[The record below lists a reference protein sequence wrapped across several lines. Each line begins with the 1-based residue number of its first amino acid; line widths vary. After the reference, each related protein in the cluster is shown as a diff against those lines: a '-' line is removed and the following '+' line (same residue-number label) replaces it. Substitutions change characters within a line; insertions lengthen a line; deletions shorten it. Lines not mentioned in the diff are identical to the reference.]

1 MSAGG
6 LVIIAV
12 VLIFAYLAI
21 FVILPA
27 AFPAQTNQLET
38 GPAVQLA
45 DQVKTLPT
53 IDDQTC
59 QGSSQLVSNVATI
72 IQDMD
77 GTMGTGFGKVVQFD
91 TSNCS
96 IVVQFIPVLGP
107 YNSLVRDSKNVDPS
121 NATSVKTFYEDA
133 FILSSDTIIINDSVS
148 YRVAFRSTGELND
161 ALKLAKLREFCGD
174 ECYRVV
180 LSGIHWAIRV
190 YMDQYLCDFENMASQ
205 YVPDIPAHPC

>member
-1 MSAGG
+1 
-6 LVIIAV
+6 
-12 VLIFAYLAI
+12 
-21 FVILPA
+21 
-27 AFPAQTNQLET
+27 
-38 GPAVQLA
+38 
-45 DQVKTLPT
+45 
-53 IDDQTC
+53 
-59 QGSSQLVSNVATI
+59 
-72 IQDMD
+72 MD

-133 FILSSDTIIINDSVS
+133 FNLSSDTIIINDSVS

>member
-121 NATSVKTFYEDA
+121 NATSVKIFYEDA